1 MIKIFL
7 CAMLGIALVG
17 CKTGVENVNLN
28 TPYIDI
34 ILKESKRQGVDPN
47 IVVAL
52 IEVESNFNRH
62 ATGRAGEIG
71 LMQIKLPTARGI
83 GYTGTRAELY
93 NAETNIRYGVKYL
106 REAYNRSKNDCE
118 ALKRY
123 NQGIYAV
130 RFNGHAKNYCNR
142 VLSLV

>member
-17 CKTGVENVNLN
+17 CKAGVETVNLN
-28 TPYIDI
+28 TPPYMDI

-62 ATGRAGEIG
+62 ATGRAGKIG
-71 LMQIKLPTARGI
+71 LMQIKLPTAR
-83 GYTGTRAELY
+83 
-93 NAETNIRYGVKYL
+93 V
-106 REAYNRSKNDCE
+106 
-118 ALKRY
+118 
-123 NQGIYAV
+123 
-130 RFNGHAKNYCNR
+130 
-142 VLSLV
+142 